1 MSKTKLMKE
10 LRGNHKVKI
19 KKETECSTELEI
31 FEYVSCPKLQRKVD
45 WQTTCMHPHDRD
57 KDCKFF
63 GGRGRIGVEC
73 KF

>member
-10 LRGNHKVKI
+10 LKGDHKVKI
-19 KKETECSTELEI
+19 KKETEWSTELEI
-31 FEYVSCPKLQRKVD
+31 FEYVSCPKIQRKVD
-45 WQTTCMHPHDRD
+45 WQTTCMHSDDRD
-57 KDCKFF
+57 KDCKYF

>member
-10 LRGNHKVKI
+10 LKGDHKVKI
-19 KKETECSTELEI
+19 KDCARELEI
-31 FEYVSCPKLQRKVD
+31 FEYVNCPRLQRKVD
-45 WQTTCMHPHDRD
+45 WQITCMHPDDRD

-63 GGRGRIGVEC
+63 GGRGRTGVEC